1 MCIHI
6 LFIFR
11 FSRQITSCQISC
23 PAITI
28 IKDFLQI
35 FIAVQYLC
43 YITSTRWGCFL
54 GLKAVCNFSI
64 DCKQASKII
73 SNITWIINSSPL
85 CQCNCGTAAC
95 SSFSRRQYHHISLF
109 YVLFQFFDC
118 LCRCIFFGCF
128 NFYICVVLH
137 RRIRIIFR
145 FCIRLL
151 FLSTIFFRM
160 CLTFCIRQ
168 SHFPGDGIAVTL
180 IFWNDHISGNICS
193 CFVRMILSTILI
205 FDTYKRNI
213 FFFCIIMD
221 SFHTGFHCK
230 CFIRNRFCD
239 IICCNRCIFL
249 ACYRLYFR
257 LLFRACL
264 FGRKR
269 IRTAQGTGAHQDS
282 QSKSSNSGL

>member
-1 MCIHI
+1 MCSHIFRHTQCHIISVISGQCDIRCFLKISISYCIQFRTGKAQFPFWRFFLSEQVIDICDHPCIYKVIIITSGKSGFSCISVAGCNVCIHI

-11 FSRQITSCQISC
+11 FSSQITSCQISC

-28 IKDFLQI
+28 IKNFLQI

-109 YVLFQFFDC
+109 DVLFQFFDC

-145 FCIRLL
+145 FCI
-151 FLSTIFFRM
+151 
-160 CLTFCIRQ
+160 
-168 SHFPGDGIAVTL
+168 
-180 IFWNDHISGNICS
+180 
-193 CFVRMILSTILI
+193 
-205 FDTYKRNI
+205 
-213 FFFCIIMD
+213 
-221 SFHTGFHCK
+221 
-230 CFIRNRFCD
+230 
-239 IICCNRCIFL
+239 
-249 ACYRLYFR
+249 
-257 LLFRACL
+257 
-264 FGRKR
+264 
-269 IRTAQGTGAHQDS
+269 
-282 QSKSSNSGL
+282 